1 MSDERAELARYLAA
15 NPGRTARDF
24 KGKGRIAFEPP
35 RRMTEADELRH
46 YLARNPGKTAR
57 DFKGKGYRPDP
68 WHDFAPRSLTPADSH
83 AATPAPSPVAGE
95 PDGEG
100 ARKVGKPTEARPA
113 AATIKNANTDFREG
127 DNA

>member
-1 MSDERAELARYLAA
+1 MTDERRELSRYLAA
-15 NPGRTARDF
+15 NPSRTARDF

-35 RRMTEADELRH
+35 RRMTEADELRL

-68 WHDFAPRSLTPADSH
+68 WHDWAPPSLTSADRL

-100 ARKVGKPTEARPA
+100 ARKVAKPTEARPA
-113 AATIKNANTDFREG
+113 AATIKNANTENRER
-127 DNA
+127 DDA

>member
-1 MSDERAELARYLAA
+1 MSDERAEMARYLAA

-24 KGKGRIAFEPP
+24 KGKGRIRLEPP
-35 RRMTEADELRH
+35 RKMTEADELRR

-68 WHDFAPRSLTPADSH
+68 WHDWAPPSLTSADRL

-95 PDGEG
+95 ADGEG
-100 ARKVGKPTEARPA
+100 ARKVRGGPSSRPA
-113 AATIKNANTDFREG
+113 AATIKNANTENRER
-127 DNA
+127 DDA